1 MKGGSGTPA
10 RRFAA
15 GYACGAPPVRLA
27 KVGKGRQRS
36 PKVAKG
42 RQRSAKVGGV
52 PAPFRSSLPHCSAVT
67 SGALHYSSTPPSQCL
82 PMPPNGS
89 QWLPMPPN
97 ASQCQPACRPHC
109 VALRFGRAG
118 VPRGTFTFVKVVYA
132 TIYRWKYL
140 RLHLSIAIP
149 PSACPVSTVFTS
161 VHRAQASILQP
172 YIVPTPAA

>member
-1 MKGGSGTPA
+1 MDGVRKGSETAA

-15 GYACGAPPVRLA
+15 CYACGAPLGWAA

-52 PAPFRSSLPHCSAVT
+52 PAPFRSPLPHCFAVT
-67 SGALHYSSTPPSQCL
+67 SGALHYSCTPSSQCL

-97 ASQCQPACRPHC
+97 ASQCRPAQRPHC
-109 VALRFGRAG
+109 VARRYGRAA
-118 VPRGTFTFVKVVYA
+118 VSRGTFTFVNTFAYICKGC
-132 TIYRWKYL
+132 L
-140 RLHLSIAIP
+140 
-149 PSACPVSTVFTS
+149 CNC
-161 VHRAQASILQP
+161 LQL
-172 YIVPTPAA
+172 